1 MTAAD
6 VAPAEAPVAAPSVV
20 VRRHSRNAIFAEALG
35 NGLTYSL
42 NYERL
47 FFPWKSESPWNLGL
61 RGGASYLAYKI
72 PNAVGSGV
80 LQLATF
86 PVVLSW
92 YVGLPH
98 HKLQLGIGAT
108 LLYVSASTDAAGTK
122 FESTTEGFG
131 IAATAVVGYRYM
143 PEHTGFTFAVGFTP
157 LLRTGKGFLPWGG
170 ASAGIAF

>member
-1 MTAAD
+1 M
-6 VAPAEAPVAAPSVV
+6 VAPADASVQAPSVV
-20 VRRHSRNAIFAEALG
+20 VRRRAPNAIFGEVLG
-35 NGLTYSL
+35 NGLVYSI

-47 FFPWKSESPWNLGL
+47 FFPWNDASPWNLGI
-61 RGGASYLAYKI
+61 RGGASYLAYKVS
-72 PNAVGSGV
+72 NATGSGV

-108 LLYVSASTDAAGTK
+108 LIYVSASTDATGTRYQG
-122 FESTTEGFG
+122 STEGFG
-131 IAATAVVGYRYM
+131 VAATAVVGYRYM

-157 LLRTGKGFLPWGG
+157 LLRTAKGFLPWGG
-170 ASAGIAF
+170 ASAGVAF